1 MRAYLIEEQ
10 SRINELAT
18 QVDDDE
24 DFDELAQEGEFGQ
37 DPADILAHREEMSG
51 VNIRGVNIRG
61 LIAVIDH

>member
-1 MRAYLIEEQ
+1 MRASLIEAQ
-10 SRINELAT
+10 SRSNELAT

-51 VNIRGVNIRG
+51 VNIRG
-61 LIAVIDH
+61 LIAVTDH